1 MLLFTR
7 IAGAV
12 LVAAA
17 AAVVLVVPTIL
28 GVETWKWALG
38 VLGAVLFVAAG
49 RRK

>member
-1 MLLFTR
+1 MRRALAGVVVAG
-7 IAGAV
+7 AGAV
-12 LVAAA
+12 LLA
-17 AAVVLVVPTIL
+17 VPTIF

>member
-1 MLLFTR
+1 MLTR

-17 AAVVLVVPTIL
+17 VTVVLIVPTIF
-28 GVETWKWALG
+28 GVDTWKWALG

>member
-1 MLLFTR
+1 MIR
-7 IAGAV
+7 AIAGL

-17 AAVVLVVPTIL
+17 GAVVLAVPTIF